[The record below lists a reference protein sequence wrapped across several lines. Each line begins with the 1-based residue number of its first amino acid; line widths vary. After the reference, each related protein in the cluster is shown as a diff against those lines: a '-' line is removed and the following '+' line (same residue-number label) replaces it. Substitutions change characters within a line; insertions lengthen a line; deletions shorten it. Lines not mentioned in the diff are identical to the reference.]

1 MKHYTNKIIW
11 KHILSAIVLI
21 ACIPIVSATPPTP
34 ESYWGYATLNGV
46 PAPNGTSITVEV
58 YSTSEVVGNT
68 IVQYPNGGYSLDII
82 FNDTDTAE
90 DEGADGE
97 DALTWKINEIN
108 CSIPA
113 PGTDTATSG
122 GINGNF
128 NLTATDTTAPVINSF
143 TLDPTDPNTGDNIIV
158 TVNATDNVG
167 VTVVTADD
175 VSLSNADGDDTW
187 EGTITAINGTHTVNI
202 SASDAA
208 GNTVYDET
216 ANYTARPPLV
226 ASAAPFAYIT
236 NYGSNNVSVIDTSS
250 NTVTATVTVGTNP
263 YGVAVNPAGTRVYVV
278 NRDSN
283 NVSVIDTSS
292 NTVTATVTV
301 GTNPSGVAVN
311 PAGTRVYV
319 SNLAS
324 NSVSV
329 IDTSSNTVTA
339 TVTVGTNPYSVAV
352 NPAGTRV
359 YVSNRDSN
367 NVSVIDTSSNTV
379 TATVTVGTSPY
390 GVAVNPAGTRVYVS
404 NYASNNVS
412 VIDTSSNTVT
422 ATVTVGTSPRG
433 VAVNPAGTRVYVSN
447 YGSNNV
453 SVIDTSSNTVTATV
467 TVGTNPFGVAVNPAG
482 THVYASNYASNNVS
496 VIETSSNTVTA
507 TVTVGTK
514 PIAFGIFISPG
525 GASDTTAPGI
535 KISTPQEGKSY
546 NTSTIALNVT
556 ADESI
561 DTWQYSINGTANVTF
576 TSNTTLSSLPD
587 GNHNVTVYANDSAG
601 NMGSA
606 LVNFSIDTTVDMIAP
621 VINSVTLAPTDPNTG
636 DNITVTVNA
645 TDNVGV
651 TTVTADGEP
660 LSNADGDDTW
670 EGTIT
675 AIEGTHTVNIS
686 ASDAADNTVYDETAN
701 YTATP
706 PPADNITPM
715 INSVTLDPTDPNT
728 GDNITVTVNATDN
741 VGVTTVTADGEPL
754 SNADGDDT
762 WEGTI
767 TAIEG
772 THTVNISA
780 SDAAANTAYDETAN
794 YTATPPVPTLPVIL
808 VEDVTAAPNGYAFTS
823 VMVKNVTGLGSGNVN
838 VTFDPSI
845 IQVIDVTSGDGNAL
859 TVQNWDIDNTAGL
872 VQITAWDAQ
881 ESHDGDVVF
890 AHVTLH
896 SVGDHLSSTP
906 LSISS
911 AELTNYDTYEL
922 ITHTVATG
930 TLDTIAPVVI
940 IDNVE
945 AASSEFTT
953 ALIMVNNASNLGS
966 GNITVTYNTSV
977 VHVTNVTS
985 GDGNAL
991 AVQGWNVDNSA
1002 GLVQI
1007 LAQDGNTSHNGDVV
1021 IAIVTFHAVG
1031 EYPDSTPLAISSSE
1045 LIDYTSYGIIGHS
1058 VTNGTF
1064 SIIDNEPPVITDA
1077 IATSDVI
1084 LNDNGRP
1091 RVPGTNVTV
1100 LNATV
1105 LDSESGVVN
1114 VTIDLSPIGGS
1125 DDQIMERIAGTDIWT
1140 VATTATDGI
1149 NLSHE
1154 LVVTATDGA
1163 DNTNTSVIGLTVL
1176 LRGDIVRDG
1185 ELNSADSLYIAKY
1198 LVGKESMPSLLVS
1211 DMSPAEGDGK
1221 ITSADAL
1228 YLAKYLVGNEAA
1240 P

>member
-1 MKHYTNKIIW
+1 LINGTTFDVTANSSVSYVINRTTALGALDAAAEDGIFNYTVNDDWYASWGSLFVDSIADITSEGYNGWMYWVNYPEDPMPGVGADQFVLEDGDVVTWYWSSSMDMTPANSSKLVNITVAIEEPQETIW
-11 KHILSAIVLI
+11 QGDVILINGTTFDVTANSSVSYVINRTTALGALDAAAEDGIFNYTVNDDWYASWGSLFVDSIADITSEGYNGWMYWVNYPEDPMPGVGADQFVLEDGDVVTWYWSSSMDMTPANSSILVEINVTVTSPDLI
-21 ACIPIVSATPPTP
+21 AVTIHSPPAITNDSTPLLHATFDQIAVLTWYVIDNEDAVTGGSNTDNLTVMLPELLDGQHTVTVYANNSDGNVGSATQDF
-34 ESYWGYATLNGV
+34 LV
-46 PAPNGTSITVEV
+46 
-58 YSTSEVVGNT
+58 
-68 IVQYPNGGYSLDII
+68 
-82 FNDTDTAE
+82 
-90 DEGADGE
+90 
-97 DALTWKINEIN
+97 
-108 CSIPA
+108 
-113 PGTDTATSG
+113 
-122 GINGNF
+122 
-128 NLTATDTTAPVINSF
+128 DTTAPVINSV
-143 TLDPTDPNTGDNIIV
+143 TLDPTDPNTGDNITV

-167 VTVVTADD
+167 VTAVTADG
-175 VSLSNADGDDTW
+175 VALSNADGDDIW
-187 EGTITAINGTHTVNI
+187 EGTITAIEGTHTVNI
-202 SASDAA
+202 SASDAVA
-208 GNTVYDET
+208 NTAYDET
-216 ANYTARPPLV
+216 ANYTA
-226 ASAAPFAYIT
+226 
-236 NYGSNNVSVIDTSS
+236 
-250 NTVTATVTVGTNP
+250 
-263 YGVAVNPAGTRVYVV
+263 
-278 NRDSN
+278 
-283 NVSVIDTSS
+283 
-292 NTVTATVTV
+292 
-301 GTNPSGVAVN
+301 
-311 PAGTRVYV
+311 
-319 SNLAS
+319 
-324 NSVSV
+324 
-329 IDTSSNTVTA
+329 
-339 TVTVGTNPYSVAV
+339 
-352 NPAGTRV
+352 
-359 YVSNRDSN
+359 
-367 NVSVIDTSSNTV
+367 
-379 TATVTVGTSPY
+379 
-390 GVAVNPAGTRVYVS
+390 
-404 NYASNNVS
+404 
-412 VIDTSSNTVT
+412 
-422 ATVTVGTSPRG
+422 
-433 VAVNPAGTRVYVSN
+433 
-447 YGSNNV
+447 
-453 SVIDTSSNTVTATV
+453 
-467 TVGTNPFGVAVNPAG
+467 
-482 THVYASNYASNNVS
+482 
-496 VIETSSNTVTA
+496 
-507 TVTVGTK
+507 
-514 PIAFGIFISPG
+514 
-525 GASDTTAPGI
+525 
-535 KISTPQEGKSY
+535 
-546 NTSTIALNVT
+546 
-556 ADESI
+556 
-561 DTWQYSINGTANVTF
+561 
-576 TSNTTLSSLPD
+576 TTL
-587 GNHNVTVYANDSAG
+587 T
-601 NMGSA
+601 
-606 LVNFSIDTTVDMIAP
+606 DMIAP
-621 VINSVTLAPTDPNTG
+621 VINSVALDPTDPNTG

-686 ASDAADNTVYDETAN
+686 ASDAAGNTVYDETAN

-911 AELTNYDTYEL
+911 AELTNYDTYEQ

-991 AVQGWNVDNSA
+991 AVQGWNIDNSA

-1084 LNDNGRP
+1084 LNNNGRP

-1105 LDSESGVVN
+1105 LDIGSGVVN

-1125 DDQIMERIAGTDIWT
+1125 DNQVMERIAGTDVWT

-1154 LVVTATDGA
+1154 LVVTATDGVN
-1163 DNTNTSVIGLTVL
+1163 NTNTSVIGLTVL
-1176 LRGDIVRDG
+1176 LRGDVVRDG

>member
-1 MKHYTNKIIW
+1 LINGTTFDVTANSSVSYVINRTTALGALDAAAEDGIFNYTVNDDWYASWGSLFVDSIADIASEGYNGWMYWVNYPEDPMPGVGADQFVLEDGDVVTWYWSSSMDMTPANSSKLVNITVAIEEPQETIW
-11 KHILSAIVLI
+11 QGDVILINGTTFDVTANSSVSYVINRTTALGALDAAAEDGIFNYTVNDDWYASWGSLFVDSIADIASEGYNGWMYWVNYPEDPMPGVGADQFVLEDGDVVTWYWSSSMDMTPANSSILVEINVTVTSPDLI
-21 ACIPIVSATPPTP
+21 AVTIHSPPAITNDSTPLLHATFDQIAVLTWYVIDNEDAVTGGSNTDNLTVMLPELLDGQHTVTVYANNSDGNVGSATQDF
-34 ESYWGYATLNGV
+34 LV
-46 PAPNGTSITVEV
+46 
-58 YSTSEVVGNT
+58 
-68 IVQYPNGGYSLDII
+68 
-82 FNDTDTAE
+82 
-90 DEGADGE
+90 
-97 DALTWKINEIN
+97 
-108 CSIPA
+108 
-113 PGTDTATSG
+113 
-122 GINGNF
+122 
-128 NLTATDTTAPVINSF
+128 DTTAPVINSV
-143 TLDPTDPNTGDNIIV
+143 TLDPTDPNTGDNITV

-167 VTVVTADD
+167 VTAVTADG
-175 VSLSNADGDDTW
+175 VSLSNADGDDIW
-187 EGTITAINGTHTVNI
+187 EGTITAIEGTHTVNI

-216 ANYTARPPLV
+216 ANYTATPPP
-226 ASAAPFAYIT
+226 ADNIT
-236 NYGSNNVSVIDTSS
+236 
-250 NTVTATVTVGTNP
+250 P
-263 YGVAVNPAGTRVYVV
+263 
-278 NRDSN
+278 
-283 NVSVIDTSS
+283 
-292 NTVTATVTV
+292 
-301 GTNPSGVAVN
+301 
-311 PAGTRVYV
+311 
-319 SNLAS
+319 
-324 NSVSV
+324 
-329 IDTSSNTVTA
+329 
-339 TVTVGTNPYSVAV
+339 
-352 NPAGTRV
+352 
-359 YVSNRDSN
+359 
-367 NVSVIDTSSNTV
+367 
-379 TATVTVGTSPY
+379 
-390 GVAVNPAGTRVYVS
+390 
-404 NYASNNVS
+404 
-412 VIDTSSNTVT
+412 
-422 ATVTVGTSPRG
+422 
-433 VAVNPAGTRVYVSN
+433 
-447 YGSNNV
+447 
-453 SVIDTSSNTVTATV
+453 
-467 TVGTNPFGVAVNPAG
+467 
-482 THVYASNYASNNVS
+482 
-496 VIETSSNTVTA
+496 
-507 TVTVGTK
+507 
-514 PIAFGIFISPG
+514 
-525 GASDTTAPGI
+525 
-535 KISTPQEGKSY
+535 
-546 NTSTIALNVT
+546 
-556 ADESI
+556 
-561 DTWQYSINGTANVTF
+561 
-576 TSNTTLSSLPD
+576 
-587 GNHNVTVYANDSAG
+587 
-601 NMGSA
+601 M
-606 LVNFSIDTTVDMIAP
+606 
-621 VINSVTLAPTDPNTG
+621 INSVTLDPTDPNTG

-686 ASDAADNTVYDETAN
+686 ASDAAGNTVYDETAN

-794 YTATPPVPTLPVIL
+794 YTATTPVPTLPVVL

-896 SVGDHLSSTP
+896 SVRDHLSSTP

-991 AVQGWNVDNSA
+991 AVQGWNIDNSA
-1002 GLVQI
+1002 GSVQI

-1077 IATSDVI
+1077 IATPDVI

-1100 LNATV
+1100 LNATI
-1105 LDSESGVVN
+1105 LDIGSGVVN

-1125 DDQIMERIAGTDIWT
+1125 DNQVMERIAGTDVWT

-1154 LVVTATDGA
+1154 LVVTATDGVN
-1163 DNTNTSVIGLTVL
+1163 NTNTSVIGLTVL
-1176 LRGDIVRDG
+1176 LRGDVVRDG

>member
-1 MKHYTNKIIW
+1 MNTRIIGALLAAMICITMVAPAMAQPSPFVITGHVSDSDGNPCNDAWVQVTNTNTSTSWNAENVSTSNYYRLVLDSDDMSTGNVLQIEASGCTETKMVEHAVTQSELEDGGMIGFDIVFDAPQETIWQGDVILINGTTFDVTANSSVSYVINRTTALGALDAAAEDGIFNYTVNDDWYASWGSLFVDSIADITSEGYNGW
-11 KHILSAIVLI
+11 MYWVNYPEDPMPGVGADQFVLEDGDVVTWYWSSSMDMTPANSSILVEINVTVTSPDLI
-21 ACIPIVSATPPTP
+21 AVTIHSPPAITNDSTPLLHATFDQIAVLTWYVIDNEDAVTGGSNTDNLTVMLPELLDGQHTVTVYANNSDGNVGSATQDF
-34 ESYWGYATLNGV
+34 LV
-46 PAPNGTSITVEV
+46 
-58 YSTSEVVGNT
+58 
-68 IVQYPNGGYSLDII
+68 
-82 FNDTDTAE
+82 
-90 DEGADGE
+90 
-97 DALTWKINEIN
+97 
-108 CSIPA
+108 
-113 PGTDTATSG
+113 
-122 GINGNF
+122 
-128 NLTATDTTAPVINSF
+128 DTTAPVINSV
-143 TLDPTDPNTGDNIIV
+143 TLD
-158 TVNATDNVG
+158 
-167 VTVVTADD
+167 
-175 VSLSNADGDDTW
+175 
-187 EGTITAINGTHTVNI
+187 
-202 SASDAA
+202 
-208 GNTVYDET
+208 
-216 ANYTARPPLV
+216 
-226 ASAAPFAYIT
+226 
-236 NYGSNNVSVIDTSS
+236 
-250 NTVTATVTVGTNP
+250 
-263 YGVAVNPAGTRVYVV
+263 
-278 NRDSN
+278 
-283 NVSVIDTSS
+283 
-292 NTVTATVTV
+292 
-301 GTNPSGVAVN
+301 
-311 PAGTRVYV
+311 
-319 SNLAS
+319 
-324 NSVSV
+324 
-329 IDTSSNTVTA
+329 
-339 TVTVGTNPYSVAV
+339 
-352 NPAGTRV
+352 
-359 YVSNRDSN
+359 
-367 NVSVIDTSSNTV
+367 
-379 TATVTVGTSPY
+379 
-390 GVAVNPAGTRVYVS
+390 
-404 NYASNNVS
+404 
-412 VIDTSSNTVT
+412 
-422 ATVTVGTSPRG
+422 
-433 VAVNPAGTRVYVSN
+433 
-447 YGSNNV
+447 
-453 SVIDTSSNTVTATV
+453 
-467 TVGTNPFGVAVNPAG
+467 
-482 THVYASNYASNNVS
+482 
-496 VIETSSNTVTA
+496 
-507 TVTVGTK
+507 
-514 PIAFGIFISPG
+514 
-525 GASDTTAPGI
+525 
-535 KISTPQEGKSY
+535 
-546 NTSTIALNVT
+546 
-556 ADESI
+556 
-561 DTWQYSINGTANVTF
+561 
-576 TSNTTLSSLPD
+576 
-587 GNHNVTVYANDSAG
+587 
-601 NMGSA
+601 
-606 LVNFSIDTTVDMIAP
+606 
-621 VINSVTLAPTDPNTG
+621 PTDPNTG

-651 TTVTADGEP
+651 TAVTADGVS
-660 LSNADGDDTW
+660 LSNADGDDIW

-686 ASDAADNTVYDETAN
+686 ASDAAGNTVYDETAN

-794 YTATPPVPTLPVIL
+794 YTATTPVPTLPVVL

-896 SVGDHLSSTP
+896 SVRDHLSSTP

-991 AVQGWNVDNSA
+991 AVQGWNIDNSA
-1002 GLVQI
+1002 GSVQI

-1077 IATSDVI
+1077 IATPDVI

-1100 LNATV
+1100 LNATI
-1105 LDSESGVVN
+1105 LDIGSGVVN

-1125 DDQIMERIAGTDIWT
+1125 DNQVMERIAGTDVWT

-1154 LVVTATDGA
+1154 LVVTATDGVN
-1163 DNTNTSVIGLTVL
+1163 NTNTSVIGLTVL
-1176 LRGDIVRDG
+1176 LRGDVVRDG

>member
-1 MKHYTNKIIW
+1 LINGTTFDVTANSSVSYVINRTTALGALDAAAEDGIFNYTVNDDWYASWGSLFVDSIADIASEGYNGWMYWVNYPEDPMPGVGADQFVLEDGDVVTWYWSSSMDMTPANSSKLVNITVAIEEPQETIW
-11 KHILSAIVLI
+11 QGDVILINGTTFDVTANSSVSYVINRTTALGALDAAAEDGIFNYTVNDDWYASWGSLFVDSIADIASEGYNGWMYWVNYPEDPMPGVGADQFVLEDGDVVTWYWSSSMDMTPANSSILVEINVTVTSPDLI
-21 ACIPIVSATPPTP
+21 AVTIHSPPAITNDSTPLLHATFDQIAVLTWYVIDNEDAVTGGSNTDNLTVMLPELLDGQHTVTVYANNSYGNVGSATQDF
-34 ESYWGYATLNGV
+34 LV
-46 PAPNGTSITVEV
+46 
-58 YSTSEVVGNT
+58 
-68 IVQYPNGGYSLDII
+68 
-82 FNDTDTAE
+82 
-90 DEGADGE
+90 
-97 DALTWKINEIN
+97 
-108 CSIPA
+108 
-113 PGTDTATSG
+113 
-122 GINGNF
+122 
-128 NLTATDTTAPVINSF
+128 DTTAPVINSV
-143 TLDPTDPNTGDNIIV
+143 TLD
-158 TVNATDNVG
+158 
-167 VTVVTADD
+167 
-175 VSLSNADGDDTW
+175 
-187 EGTITAINGTHTVNI
+187 
-202 SASDAA
+202 
-208 GNTVYDET
+208 
-216 ANYTARPPLV
+216 
-226 ASAAPFAYIT
+226 
-236 NYGSNNVSVIDTSS
+236 
-250 NTVTATVTVGTNP
+250 
-263 YGVAVNPAGTRVYVV
+263 
-278 NRDSN
+278 
-283 NVSVIDTSS
+283 
-292 NTVTATVTV
+292 
-301 GTNPSGVAVN
+301 
-311 PAGTRVYV
+311 
-319 SNLAS
+319 
-324 NSVSV
+324 
-329 IDTSSNTVTA
+329 
-339 TVTVGTNPYSVAV
+339 
-352 NPAGTRV
+352 
-359 YVSNRDSN
+359 
-367 NVSVIDTSSNTV
+367 
-379 TATVTVGTSPY
+379 
-390 GVAVNPAGTRVYVS
+390 
-404 NYASNNVS
+404 
-412 VIDTSSNTVT
+412 
-422 ATVTVGTSPRG
+422 
-433 VAVNPAGTRVYVSN
+433 
-447 YGSNNV
+447 
-453 SVIDTSSNTVTATV
+453 
-467 TVGTNPFGVAVNPAG
+467 
-482 THVYASNYASNNVS
+482 
-496 VIETSSNTVTA
+496 
-507 TVTVGTK
+507 
-514 PIAFGIFISPG
+514 
-525 GASDTTAPGI
+525 
-535 KISTPQEGKSY
+535 
-546 NTSTIALNVT
+546 
-556 ADESI
+556 
-561 DTWQYSINGTANVTF
+561 
-576 TSNTTLSSLPD
+576 
-587 GNHNVTVYANDSAG
+587 
-601 NMGSA
+601 
-606 LVNFSIDTTVDMIAP
+606 
-621 VINSVTLAPTDPNTG
+621 PTDPNTG

-651 TTVTADGEP
+651 TAVTADGVS
-660 LSNADGDDTW
+660 LSNADGDDIW

-686 ASDAADNTVYDETAN
+686 ASDAAGNTVYDETAN

-794 YTATPPVPTLPVIL
+794 YTATTPVPTLPVVL

-896 SVGDHLSSTP
+896 SVRDHLSSTP

-991 AVQGWNVDNSA
+991 AVQGWNIDNSA
-1002 GLVQI
+1002 GSVQI

-1077 IATSDVI
+1077 IATPDVI

-1100 LNATV
+1100 LNATI
-1105 LDSESGVVN
+1105 LDIGSGVVN

-1125 DDQIMERIAGTDIWT
+1125 DNQVMERIAGTDVWT

-1154 LVVTATDGA
+1154 LVVTATDGVN
-1163 DNTNTSVIGLTVL
+1163 NTNTSVIGLTVL
-1176 LRGDIVRDG
+1176 LRGDVVRDG

>member
-1 MKHYTNKIIW
+1 LINGTTFDVTANSSVSYVINRTTALGALDAAAEDGIFNYTVNDDWYASWGSLFVDSIADIASEGYNGWMYWVNYPEDPMPGVGADQFVLEDGDVVTWYWSSSMDMTPANSSKLVNITVAIEEPQETIW
-11 KHILSAIVLI
+11 QGDVILINGTTFDVTANSSVSYVINRTTALGALDAAAEDGIFNYTVNDDWYASWGSLFVDSIADIASEGYNGWMYWVNYPEDPMPGVGADQFVLEDGDVVTWYWSSSMDMTPANSSILVEINVTVTSPDLI
-21 ACIPIVSATPPTP
+21 AVTIHSPPAITNDSTPLLHATFDQIAVLTWYVIDNEDAVTGGSNTDNLTVMLPELLDGQHTVTVYANNSDGNVGSATQDF
-34 ESYWGYATLNGV
+34 LV
-46 PAPNGTSITVEV
+46 
-58 YSTSEVVGNT
+58 
-68 IVQYPNGGYSLDII
+68 
-82 FNDTDTAE
+82 
-90 DEGADGE
+90 
-97 DALTWKINEIN
+97 
-108 CSIPA
+108 
-113 PGTDTATSG
+113 
-122 GINGNF
+122 
-128 NLTATDTTAPVINSF
+128 DTTAPVINSV
-143 TLDPTDPNTGDNIIV
+143 TLD
-158 TVNATDNVG
+158 
-167 VTVVTADD
+167 
-175 VSLSNADGDDTW
+175 
-187 EGTITAINGTHTVNI
+187 
-202 SASDAA
+202 
-208 GNTVYDET
+208 
-216 ANYTARPPLV
+216 
-226 ASAAPFAYIT
+226 
-236 NYGSNNVSVIDTSS
+236 
-250 NTVTATVTVGTNP
+250 
-263 YGVAVNPAGTRVYVV
+263 
-278 NRDSN
+278 
-283 NVSVIDTSS
+283 
-292 NTVTATVTV
+292 
-301 GTNPSGVAVN
+301 
-311 PAGTRVYV
+311 
-319 SNLAS
+319 
-324 NSVSV
+324 
-329 IDTSSNTVTA
+329 
-339 TVTVGTNPYSVAV
+339 
-352 NPAGTRV
+352 
-359 YVSNRDSN
+359 
-367 NVSVIDTSSNTV
+367 
-379 TATVTVGTSPY
+379 
-390 GVAVNPAGTRVYVS
+390 
-404 NYASNNVS
+404 
-412 VIDTSSNTVT
+412 
-422 ATVTVGTSPRG
+422 
-433 VAVNPAGTRVYVSN
+433 
-447 YGSNNV
+447 
-453 SVIDTSSNTVTATV
+453 
-467 TVGTNPFGVAVNPAG
+467 
-482 THVYASNYASNNVS
+482 
-496 VIETSSNTVTA
+496 
-507 TVTVGTK
+507 
-514 PIAFGIFISPG
+514 
-525 GASDTTAPGI
+525 
-535 KISTPQEGKSY
+535 
-546 NTSTIALNVT
+546 
-556 ADESI
+556 
-561 DTWQYSINGTANVTF
+561 
-576 TSNTTLSSLPD
+576 
-587 GNHNVTVYANDSAG
+587 
-601 NMGSA
+601 
-606 LVNFSIDTTVDMIAP
+606 
-621 VINSVTLAPTDPNTG
+621 PTDPNTG

-651 TTVTADGEP
+651 TAVTADGVS
-660 LSNADGDDTW
+660 LSNADGDDIW

-686 ASDAADNTVYDETAN
+686 ASDAAGNTVYDETAN

-794 YTATPPVPTLPVIL
+794 YTATTPVPTLPVVL

-896 SVGDHLSSTP
+896 SVRDHLSSTP

-991 AVQGWNVDNSA
+991 AVQGWNIDNSA
-1002 GLVQI
+1002 GSVQI

-1077 IATSDVI
+1077 IATPDVI

-1100 LNATV
+1100 LNATI
-1105 LDSESGVVN
+1105 LDIGSGVVN

-1125 DDQIMERIAGTDIWT
+1125 DNQVMERIAGTDVWT

-1154 LVVTATDGA
+1154 LVVTATDGVN
-1163 DNTNTSVIGLTVL
+1163 NTNTSVIGLTVL
-1176 LRGDIVRDG
+1176 LRGDVVRDG

>member
-1 MKHYTNKIIW
+1 LINGTTFDVTANSSVSYVINRTTALGALDAAAEDGIFNYTVNDDWYASWGSLFVDSIADIASEGYNGWMYWVNYPEDPMPGVGADQFVLEDGDVVTWYWSSSMDMTPANSSKLVNITVAIEEPQETIW
-11 KHILSAIVLI
+11 QGDVILINGTTFDVTANSSVSYVINRTTALGALDAAAEDGIFNYTVNDDWYASWGSLFVDSIADIASEGYNGWMYWVNYPEDPMPGVGADQFVLEDGDVVTWYWSSSMDMTPANSSILVEINVTVTSPDLI
-21 ACIPIVSATPPTP
+21 AVTIHSPPAITNDSTPLLHATFDQIAVLTWYVIDNEDAVTGGSNTDNLTVMLPELLDGQHTVTVYANNSDGNVGSATQDF
-34 ESYWGYATLNGV
+34 LV
-46 PAPNGTSITVEV
+46 
-58 YSTSEVVGNT
+58 
-68 IVQYPNGGYSLDII
+68 
-82 FNDTDTAE
+82 
-90 DEGADGE
+90 
-97 DALTWKINEIN
+97 
-108 CSIPA
+108 
-113 PGTDTATSG
+113 
-122 GINGNF
+122 
-128 NLTATDTTAPVINSF
+128 DTTAPVINSV
-143 TLDPTDPNTGDNIIV
+143 TLD
-158 TVNATDNVG
+158 
-167 VTVVTADD
+167 
-175 VSLSNADGDDTW
+175 
-187 EGTITAINGTHTVNI
+187 
-202 SASDAA
+202 
-208 GNTVYDET
+208 
-216 ANYTARPPLV
+216 
-226 ASAAPFAYIT
+226 
-236 NYGSNNVSVIDTSS
+236 
-250 NTVTATVTVGTNP
+250 
-263 YGVAVNPAGTRVYVV
+263 
-278 NRDSN
+278 
-283 NVSVIDTSS
+283 
-292 NTVTATVTV
+292 
-301 GTNPSGVAVN
+301 
-311 PAGTRVYV
+311 
-319 SNLAS
+319 
-324 NSVSV
+324 
-329 IDTSSNTVTA
+329 
-339 TVTVGTNPYSVAV
+339 
-352 NPAGTRV
+352 
-359 YVSNRDSN
+359 
-367 NVSVIDTSSNTV
+367 
-379 TATVTVGTSPY
+379 
-390 GVAVNPAGTRVYVS
+390 
-404 NYASNNVS
+404 
-412 VIDTSSNTVT
+412 
-422 ATVTVGTSPRG
+422 
-433 VAVNPAGTRVYVSN
+433 
-447 YGSNNV
+447 
-453 SVIDTSSNTVTATV
+453 
-467 TVGTNPFGVAVNPAG
+467 
-482 THVYASNYASNNVS
+482 
-496 VIETSSNTVTA
+496 
-507 TVTVGTK
+507 
-514 PIAFGIFISPG
+514 
-525 GASDTTAPGI
+525 
-535 KISTPQEGKSY
+535 
-546 NTSTIALNVT
+546 
-556 ADESI
+556 
-561 DTWQYSINGTANVTF
+561 
-576 TSNTTLSSLPD
+576 
-587 GNHNVTVYANDSAG
+587 
-601 NMGSA
+601 
-606 LVNFSIDTTVDMIAP
+606 
-621 VINSVTLAPTDPNTG
+621 PTDPNTG

-651 TTVTADGEP
+651 TAVTADGVA

-686 ASDAADNTVYDETAN
+686 ASDAV
-701 YTATP
+701 
-706 PPADNITPM
+706 
-715 INSVTLDPTDPNT
+715 
-728 GDNITVTVNATDN
+728 
-741 VGVTTVTADGEPL
+741 
-754 SNADGDDT
+754 
-762 WEGTI
+762 
-767 TAIEG
+767 
-772 THTVNISA
+772 
-780 SDAAANTAYDETAN
+780 ANTAYDETAN
-794 YTATPPVPTLPVIL
+794 YTATPPVPTLPVVL

-991 AVQGWNVDNSA
+991 AVQGWNIDNSA

-1084 LNDNGRP
+1084 LNNNGRP

-1105 LDSESGVVN
+1105 LDIGSGVVN

-1125 DDQIMERIAGTDIWT
+1125 DNQVMERIAGTDVWT

-1154 LVVTATDGA
+1154 LVVTATDGVN
-1163 DNTNTSVIGLTVL
+1163 NTNTSVIGLTVL
-1176 LRGDIVRDG
+1176 LRGDVVRDG

-1211 DMSPAEGDGK
+1211 DMSPAEGD
-1221 ITSADAL
+1221 
-1228 YLAKYLVGNEAA
+1228 
-1240 P
+1240 

>member
-1 MKHYTNKIIW
+1 LINGTTFDVTANSSVSYVINRTTALGALDAAAEDGIFNYTVNDDWYASWGSLFVDSIADIASEGYNGWMYWVNYPEDPMPGVGADQFVLEDGDVVTWYWSSSMDMTPANSSKLVNITVAIEEPQETIW
-11 KHILSAIVLI
+11 QGDVILINGTTFDVTANSSVSYVINRTTALGALDAAAEDGIFNYTVNDDWYASWGSLFVDSIADIASEGYNGWMYWVNYPEDPMPGVGADQFVLEDGDVVTWYWSSSMDMTPVNSSILVEINVTVTSPDLI
-21 ACIPIVSATPPTP
+21 AVTIHSPPAITNDSTPLLHATFDQIAVLTWYVIDNEDAVTGGSNTDNLTVMLPELLDGQHTVTVYANNSDGNVGSATQDF
-34 ESYWGYATLNGV
+34 LV
-46 PAPNGTSITVEV
+46 
-58 YSTSEVVGNT
+58 
-68 IVQYPNGGYSLDII
+68 
-82 FNDTDTAE
+82 
-90 DEGADGE
+90 
-97 DALTWKINEIN
+97 
-108 CSIPA
+108 
-113 PGTDTATSG
+113 
-122 GINGNF
+122 
-128 NLTATDTTAPVINSF
+128 DTTAPVINSV
-143 TLDPTDPNTGDNIIV
+143 TLD
-158 TVNATDNVG
+158 
-167 VTVVTADD
+167 
-175 VSLSNADGDDTW
+175 
-187 EGTITAINGTHTVNI
+187 
-202 SASDAA
+202 
-208 GNTVYDET
+208 
-216 ANYTARPPLV
+216 
-226 ASAAPFAYIT
+226 
-236 NYGSNNVSVIDTSS
+236 
-250 NTVTATVTVGTNP
+250 
-263 YGVAVNPAGTRVYVV
+263 
-278 NRDSN
+278 
-283 NVSVIDTSS
+283 
-292 NTVTATVTV
+292 
-301 GTNPSGVAVN
+301 
-311 PAGTRVYV
+311 
-319 SNLAS
+319 
-324 NSVSV
+324 
-329 IDTSSNTVTA
+329 
-339 TVTVGTNPYSVAV
+339 
-352 NPAGTRV
+352 
-359 YVSNRDSN
+359 
-367 NVSVIDTSSNTV
+367 
-379 TATVTVGTSPY
+379 
-390 GVAVNPAGTRVYVS
+390 
-404 NYASNNVS
+404 
-412 VIDTSSNTVT
+412 
-422 ATVTVGTSPRG
+422 
-433 VAVNPAGTRVYVSN
+433 
-447 YGSNNV
+447 
-453 SVIDTSSNTVTATV
+453 
-467 TVGTNPFGVAVNPAG
+467 
-482 THVYASNYASNNVS
+482 
-496 VIETSSNTVTA
+496 
-507 TVTVGTK
+507 
-514 PIAFGIFISPG
+514 
-525 GASDTTAPGI
+525 
-535 KISTPQEGKSY
+535 
-546 NTSTIALNVT
+546 
-556 ADESI
+556 
-561 DTWQYSINGTANVTF
+561 
-576 TSNTTLSSLPD
+576 
-587 GNHNVTVYANDSAG
+587 
-601 NMGSA
+601 
-606 LVNFSIDTTVDMIAP
+606 
-621 VINSVTLAPTDPNTG
+621 PTDPNTG

-651 TTVTADGEP
+651 TTVTADGVS

-686 ASDAADNTVYDETAN
+686 ASDAAGNTVYDETAN

-945 AASSEFTT
+945 AASGEFTT

-991 AVQGWNVDNSA
+991 AVQDWNVDNSA
-1002 GLVQI
+1002 GSVQI

-1021 IAIVTFHAVG
+1021 LAIVTFHAVG

-1077 IATSDVI
+1077 IATPDVI

-1105 LDSESGVVN
+1105 LDIGSGVVN

-1125 DDQIMERIAGTDIWT
+1125 DNQVMERIAGTDVWT

-1154 LVVTATDGA
+1154 LVVTATDGVN
-1163 DNTNTSVIGLTVL
+1163 NTNTSVIGLTVL
-1176 LRGDIVRDG
+1176 LRGDVVRDG

>member
-1 MKHYTNKIIW
+1 MDMTPANSS
-11 KHILSAIVLI
+11 ILVEINVTVTSPDLI
-21 ACIPIVSATPPTP
+21 AVTIHSPPAITNDSTPLLHATFDQIAVLTWYVIDNEDAVTGGSNTDNLTVMLPELLDGQHTVTVFANNSDGNVGSATQDF
-34 ESYWGYATLNGV
+34 LV
-46 PAPNGTSITVEV
+46 
-58 YSTSEVVGNT
+58 
-68 IVQYPNGGYSLDII
+68 
-82 FNDTDTAE
+82 
-90 DEGADGE
+90 
-97 DALTWKINEIN
+97 
-108 CSIPA
+108 
-113 PGTDTATSG
+113 
-122 GINGNF
+122 
-128 NLTATDTTAPVINSF
+128 DTTAPVINSV
-143 TLDPTDPNTGDNIIV
+143 TLDPTDPNTGDNITV

-167 VTVVTADD
+167 VTAVTADG
-175 VSLSNADGDDTW
+175 VALSNADGDDIW
-187 EGTITAINGTHTVNI
+187 EGTITAIEGTHTVNI
-202 SASDAA
+202 SASDAVA
-208 GNTVYDET
+208 NTAYDET
-216 ANYTARPPLV
+216 ANYTA
-226 ASAAPFAYIT
+226 
-236 NYGSNNVSVIDTSS
+236 
-250 NTVTATVTVGTNP
+250 
-263 YGVAVNPAGTRVYVV
+263 
-278 NRDSN
+278 
-283 NVSVIDTSS
+283 
-292 NTVTATVTV
+292 
-301 GTNPSGVAVN
+301 
-311 PAGTRVYV
+311 
-319 SNLAS
+319 
-324 NSVSV
+324 
-329 IDTSSNTVTA
+329 
-339 TVTVGTNPYSVAV
+339 
-352 NPAGTRV
+352 
-359 YVSNRDSN
+359 
-367 NVSVIDTSSNTV
+367 
-379 TATVTVGTSPY
+379 
-390 GVAVNPAGTRVYVS
+390 
-404 NYASNNVS
+404 
-412 VIDTSSNTVT
+412 
-422 ATVTVGTSPRG
+422 
-433 VAVNPAGTRVYVSN
+433 
-447 YGSNNV
+447 
-453 SVIDTSSNTVTATV
+453 
-467 TVGTNPFGVAVNPAG
+467 
-482 THVYASNYASNNVS
+482 
-496 VIETSSNTVTA
+496 
-507 TVTVGTK
+507 
-514 PIAFGIFISPG
+514 
-525 GASDTTAPGI
+525 
-535 KISTPQEGKSY
+535 
-546 NTSTIALNVT
+546 
-556 ADESI
+556 
-561 DTWQYSINGTANVTF
+561 
-576 TSNTTLSSLPD
+576 TTL
-587 GNHNVTVYANDSAG
+587 T
-601 NMGSA
+601 
-606 LVNFSIDTTVDMIAP
+606 DMIAP
-621 VINSVTLAPTDPNTG
+621 VINSVALDPTDPNTG

-686 ASDAADNTVYDETAN
+686 ASDAAGNTVYDETANYTATPPPADNITPMINSVTLDPTDPNTGDNITVTVNATDNVGVTTVTADGEPLSNADGDDTWEGTITAIEGTHTVNISASDAAGNTVYDETAN

-911 AELTNYDTYEL
+911 AELTNYDTYEQ

-991 AVQGWNVDNSA
+991 AVQGWNIDNSA

-1084 LNDNGRP
+1084 LNNNGRP

-1105 LDSESGVVN
+1105 LDIGSGVVN

-1125 DDQIMERIAGTDIWT
+1125 DNQVMERIAGTDVWT

-1154 LVVTATDGA
+1154 LVVTATDGVN
-1163 DNTNTSVIGLTVL
+1163 NTNTSVIGLTVL
-1176 LRGDIVRDG
+1176 LRGDVVRDG